1 LSNNIRLEDVVLK
14 ELKKK
19 LGLNSTELLVLIV
32 FFLFSLRVL
41 NWFEYPYIVIGGDFR
56 QPLIQEAFLKR
67 IIYTWDEIDF
77 GIPSIYSPRILDPLY
92 LFGTASQILGVSPY
106 VSQIIAVFSVYLFS
120 SILMYIFVK
129 QLTKGNIT
137 ASFVAALYL
146 TSNVYLINDREATAI
161 GFMDVALLVLPCLV
175 TFAKGITSK
184 SYKLVTVSGILCI
197 LTYATFPNYR
207 TTLICL
213 IMLGLTSIFFLIGK
227 EIQIGLDSKKGSRK
241 IFRISLDTTS
251 LSHFLR
257 LLVIFGIVFFLA
269 SIWVITIV
277 FSNFD
282 VLTTAYAEMSTPW
295 FVGGLKI
302 FDVTRLIARWGFY
315 SGALGKPY
323 IPYRDTYL
331 NNPLIIFLCYLP
343 AILAFASL
351 LLSKEHKIT
360 IFFGTIAI
368 VATILTSGF
377 SFNEYGH
384 NLYLALMR
392 SPLLLVFREASNW
405 IFFVIF
411 SLSILIGCTISA
423 LCYKFENKT
432 SRIFVVILVATL
444 FISTSYPL
452 TVGDVT
458 KNWVDPNIKGSYFPS
473 SYVELNDM
481 LQSEY
486 WAIMLPQRS
495 TYVVYNFT
503 KGILGSGNPYPL
515 IFSKPVI
522 SGTGTE
528 YIEAE
533 NVDIITQKLNEIVRT
548 NINYESVEKRGK
560 ASASSIEA
568 IGFGPHKA
576 IDGDVNYT
584 RWSSDL
590 GVPQWF
596 EIEWNK
602 TQELLSMVVFFES
615 AYAKDYT
622 VETWNGHNW
631 TTQIVVENNTF
642 KECHHTFQKPTP
654 TLKLRFN
661 FTKATHFQ
669 LISIW
674 ELKVYAQPTE
684 VSKFLGTLGIR
695 YLILERKIVFG
706 NYYSANELR
715 LQENK
720 KLSLVN
726 DWEEVALFEN
736 EHALQKLYVAENV
749 LNASSLD
756 EMYERISDSEWT
768 TLQYSVFLNLS
779 SPNKMTNKTL
789 IMPEEFTWKEN
800 SPTSYQADVKS
811 KGPFILVFLENY
823 DEHWKISVNGDPI
836 PETNHLRAN
845 TFANGWLIDAS
856 GSLTITINY
865 ETQSFLLTSVI
876 LSVVLPTS
884 LLMFLS
890 IKDIR
895 KVARL
900 IRLRIK

>member
-1 LSNNIRLEDVVLK
+1 MK

-19 LGLNSTELLVLIV
+19 LGLNSTELLVLVV

-41 NWFEYPYIVIGGDFR
+41 NWFEYPYMVIGGDFR

-67 IIYTWDEIDF
+67 ITYTWDEIDF
-77 GIPSIYSPRILDPLY
+77 GTPSIYSPRILDPFY
-92 LFGTASQILGVSPY
+92 LFATASQILGASPY
-106 VSQIIAVFSVYLFS
+106 VSQIIAVFLVYLFS

-146 TSNVYLINDREATAI
+146 TSNVYLINDREVTAI
-161 GFMDVALLVLPCLV
+161 GFVNTALLILPCLV
-175 TFAKGITSK
+175 TFVKGINSE
-184 SYKLVTVSGILCI
+184 SYKLMIVSGIFCV
-197 LTYATFPNYR
+197 LTFATFPNYR

-213 IMLGLTSIFFLIGK
+213 IMLGLVSIFLLIGK
-227 EIQIGLDSKKGSRK
+227 EIQIGLDNRRGPQKT
-241 IFRISLDTTS
+241 FRVSLDTTS
-251 LSHFLR
+251 LYHFVKL
-257 LLVIFGIVFFLA
+257 LLVFGIAFFLG
-269 SIWVITIV
+269 SIWVGALI

-282 VLTTAYAEMSTPW
+282 ILTSAYSEMSLPW
-295 FVGGLKI
+295 FVGGLGI
-302 FDVTRLIARWGFY
+302 SDVTRLIARWGFY
-315 SGALGKPY
+315 SGALDRPY
-323 IPYRDTYL
+323 IPYKDVYL
-331 NNPLIIFLCYLP
+331 SDPLIIFLCCLP
-343 AILAFASL
+343 SILAFTSL

-360 IFFGTIAI
+360 VFFGSIAA
-368 VATILTSGF
+368 VAVLLTSGF
-377 SFNEYGH
+377 SFSQYGD
-384 NLYLALMR
+384 NLYTALTGL
-392 SPLLLVFREASNW
+392 PLLMVFREASNW

-411 SLSILIGCTISA
+411 SFGILMGCTFSA
-423 LCYKFENKT
+423 LCHIFKNKAFQ
-432 SRIFVVILVATL
+432 IFIVSLAAML
-444 FISTSYPL
+444 FVSTSYPL

-458 KNWVDPNIKGSYFPS
+458 RNWVDPNIKGSYFPP
-473 SYVELNDM
+473 SYAELNG
-481 LQSEY
+481 LLESEY
-486 WAIMLPQRS
+486 WAIMLPRRS

-503 KGILGSGNPYPL
+503 KGVLGSGNPYPL

-560 ASASSIEA
+560 VSASSIERV
-568 IGFGPHKA
+568 GFEPIKA
-576 IDGDVNYT
+576 VDGDVNHT

-602 TQELLSMVVFFES
+602 TQELLNMAIFFES

-642 KECHHTFQKPTP
+642 EERHHPFQKPTP
-654 TLKLRFN
+654 TRKLRLN

-684 VSKFLGTLGIR
+684 VSKFLGTLGIK
-695 YLILERKIVFG
+695 YLILERKIING

-736 EHALQKLYVAENV
+736 EHALQKVYVAENV

-756 EMYERISDSEWT
+756 EMYERISDSEWS

-779 SPNKMTNKTL
+779 SPNKITNKTL
-789 IMPEEFTWKEN
+789 IMPEELVWKEN
-800 SPTSYQADVKS
+800 SPTSYQVDVKS
-811 KGPFILVFLENY
+811 KGPFILVFLESY
-823 DEHWKISVNGDPI
+823 DEHWKIAVNGDPI

-865 ETQSFLLTSVI
+865 ETQTFFLISVI

-895 KVARL
+895 RVLRL
-900 IRLRIK
+900 IRLRIKQKNQSNHE

>member
-1 LSNNIRLEDVVLK
+1 MK
-14 ELKKK
+14 ELKEK

-41 NWFEYPYIVIGGDFR
+41 NWFEYPYMVIGGDFR

-67 IIYTWDEIDF
+67 ITSTWDEIDF
-77 GIPSIYSPRILDPLY
+77 GIPSIYSPRILDPFY
-92 LFGTASQILGVSPY
+92 LFATASQILGVSPY
-106 VSQIIAVFSVYLFS
+106 VSQIIAVFLVYLFS

-146 TSNVYLINDREATAI
+146 TSNVYLINDREVTAI
-161 GFMDVALLVLPCLV
+161 GFVNTALLILPCLV
-175 TFAKGITSK
+175 TFVKGINSK
-184 SYKLVTVSGILCI
+184 SYKLMIVSGIFCV
-197 LTYATFPNYR
+197 LTFATFPNYR
-207 TTLICL
+207 TTVICL
-213 IMLGLTSIFFLIGK
+213 IMLGLGSIFFLIGK
-227 EIQIGLDSKKGSRK
+227 EIQIGLDNKRGPQKT
-241 IFRISLDTTS
+241 FRISLDTTS
-251 LSHFLR
+251 LYHFLK
-257 LLVIFGIVFFLA
+257 LLLIFGITFFLG
-269 SIWVITIV
+269 SIWVGALI

-282 VLTTAYAEMSTPW
+282 ILTSAYSEISSPW
-295 FVGGLKI
+295 FAGGLEI

-315 SGALGKPY
+315 SGALERPY
-323 IPYRDTYL
+323 IPYKDVYL
-331 NNPLIIFLCYLP
+331 SNPLIIFLCCLP
-343 AILAFASL
+343 SILAFTSL
-351 LLSKEHKIT
+351 LSSKEHKIT
-360 IFFGTIAI
+360 VFFGSIAA
-368 VATILTSGF
+368 VAVLLTSGF
-377 SFNEYGH
+377 SFSQYGD
-384 NLYLALMR
+384 NLYTALTGL
-392 SPLLLVFREASNW
+392 PLLMVFREASNW

-411 SLSILIGCTISA
+411 SFGILMGCTFSA
-423 LCYKFENKT
+423 LCHKFKNKA
-432 SRIFVVILVATL
+432 SKILIVSLAAMLFV
-444 FISTSYPL
+444 STSYPL
-452 TVGDVT
+452 TIGDVT
-458 KNWVDPNIKGSYFPS
+458 RNWVDPNIKGSYFPP
-473 SYVELNDM
+473 SYAELNGM
-481 LQSEY
+481 LESEY
-486 WAIMLPQRS
+486 WAIVLPQRS

-503 KGILGSGNPYPL
+503 KGVLGSGNPYPL

-533 NVDIITQKLNEIVRT
+533 NVDIITKKLHEIVRT
-548 NINYESVEKRGK
+548 NINYESVERRGK
-560 ASASSIEA
+560 VSASSIETV
-568 IGFGPHKA
+568 GFEPNKA
-576 IDGDVNYT
+576 IDGDVNNS
-584 RWSSDL
+584 RWSSNL

-602 TQELLSMVVFFES
+602 TQELLNMVIIFES
-615 AYAKDYT
+615 AYAKDYI

-642 KECHHTFQKPTP
+642 KECYHPFQKPTP
-654 TLKLRFN
+654 TRKLRLN

-695 YLILERKIVFG
+695 YLILEKKIIFG

-756 EMYERISDSEWT
+756 EMYERISDSEWS

-779 SPNKMTNKTL
+779 SPNKITNKTL
-789 IMPEEFTWKEN
+789 IMPEELVWKEN
-800 SPTSYQADVKS
+800 SPTSYQVDVKS
-811 KGPFILVFLENY
+811 KGPFILVFLESY

-836 PETNHLRAN
+836 PETNHQRAN
-845 TFANGWLIDAS
+845 TFANGWLIDVT
-856 GSLTITINY
+856 GNLTIDIYY
-865 ETQSFLLTSVI
+865 ETQTLLLISTLVSII
-876 LSVVLPTS
+876 LPIL
-884 LLMFLS
+884 LLMVFS
-890 IKDIR
+890 REEIKKISHGISR
-895 KVARL
+895 KLKQRG
-900 IRLRIK
+900 